1 LSLPLTLDSTI
12 SAVKGIGEKYAQLL
26 GDNGIFSVLDL
37 LLRFPL
43 TYIDFTN
50 IAQTVEPGEQI
61 YQIEVQRYNLSRNYR
76 RRLSVLRIDGVMNS
90 IDLQVVFFNRPY
102 LKNQLTK
109 GKRLYCFGKM
119 EERGG
124 IWQLVNPVM
133 FEEVSGRPVVPVY
146 GSIGNIKSG
155 TLRKIFTNIFASIQ
169 DSPESLPE
177 HLVTKRGFRPAVQTL
192 RHIHFPEIYDEEA
205 LETSKNRFI
214 YQEFLYFQLELQ
226 TLRNH
231 FRQVPRVHPYNI
243 DSGSLET
250 LTSNLPFQ
258 LTRDQL
264 TALEDIV
271 KDLQSPSAMQRLLQ
285 GDVGSGKTI
294 VSFLALRLAAA
305 NGYQGAFLAPTE
317 ILAAQHFQNALTCFD
332 ANEIALLTG
341 SMTAKQKKEIRSRL
355 ESGEIKVVFGTHA
368 LLSESVQF
376 KNLSMI
382 VIDEQHRFGVS
393 QRAALY
399 YKGRSVDLLV
409 TTATPIPRTLVLS
422 LYNDLSLSSIKT
434 KPQGRLPI
442 KTKIIGSTR
451 RDEFYQWLSRRIQ
464 DGEKA
469 YIVLPLIEPSE
480 FFSQLRSIED
490 ETEFFQETM
499 MPSTIGIVTGRTDI
513 QKKDE
518 ILKRFADGEIRALL
532 ATTVIEVGI
541 DVKDATIMVIEN
553 ADRYGMA
560 QLHQLRGR
568 VGRGP
573 TQSHCYLIPSQ
584 RTTEKG
590 KKRLDTI
597 AGTNDG
603 FKIAEMDLKMRGGGV
618 IPGLQQSGY
627 LDFKL
632 GDPRQHYDMFS
643 QAREDAGEIIKE
655 SALRNKGIDEFLARV
670 DEKIK
675 QLNFS

>member
-1 LSLPLTLDSTI
+1 MILDSPIT
-12 SAVKGIGEKYAQLL
+12 AVKGIGEKYAQQL
-26 GDNGIFSVLDL
+26 GDNGIFTVLDL
-37 LLRFPL
+37 LLRFPF
-43 TYIDFTN
+43 TYIDFTQ
-50 IAQTVEPGEQI
+50 IAQTIEPGEQI

-102 LKNQLTK
+102 LKNQLRK
-109 GKRLYCFGKM
+109 GKILYCFGKM

-133 FEEVSGRPVVPVY
+133 FEEAAGRPVVPVY
-146 GSIGNIKSG
+146 GSIGNLKSG
-155 TLRKIFTNIFASIQ
+155 TLRKIFTNIFASLQ
-169 DSPESLPE
+169 DSPETLP
-177 HLVTKRGFRPAVQTL
+177 HPLVIKRGFLPAVHTL
-192 RHIHFPEIYDEEA
+192 RHIHFPDVYDEEA
-205 LETSKNRFI
+205 VEISKNRFI

-226 TLRNH
+226 TLRSH
-231 FRQVPRVHPYNI
+231 FRQVPRVHPYTI
-243 DSGSLET
+243 APGSLET

-258 LTRDQL
+258 LTADQI
-264 TALEDIV
+264 TALQDIV

-294 VSFLALRLAAA
+294 VSFLALKLAVAD
-305 NGYQGAFLAPTE
+305 GYQGAFLAPTE
-317 ILAAQHFQNALTCFD
+317 LLAAQHFQNALTCFD
-332 ANEIALLTG
+332 RDQVELLTG
-341 SMTAKQKKEIRSRL
+341 SMTVKHKREIRKRL
-355 ESGEIKVVFGTHA
+355 QSGEIKVVFGTHA
-368 LLSESVQF
+368 LLSESVEF

-442 KTKIIGSTR
+442 KTKIIGSSR
-451 RDEFYQWLSRRIQ
+451 RDEFYQWLSQRVQ

-480 FFSQLRSIED
+480 FFSQLRSIEE
-490 ETEFFQETM
+490 ETDYFQETM
-499 MPSTIGIVTGRTDI
+499 MPAPIGIVTGRTTV

-518 ILKRFADGEIRALL
+518 ILRKFSEGEIRVLL

-573 TQSHCYLIPSQ
+573 SQSHCYLIPSQ

-632 GDPRQHYDMFS
+632 GDPRQHYDIFS
-643 QAREDAGEIIKE
+643 QAREDAGEILKD
-655 SALRNKGIDEFLARV
+655 SALRNKGIDEFLALV
-670 DEKIK
+670 EEKIK

>member
-1 LSLPLTLDSTI
+1 MPLTFASPIT
-12 SAVKGIGEKYAQLL
+12 AVKGVGEKYAQRL
-26 GDNGIFSVLDL
+26 GESGIFTVLDL

-50 IAQTVEPGEQI
+50 VAQAVEPGEQI
-61 YQIEVQRYNLSRNYR
+61 YRVEVQRYNLSRNYR
-76 RRLSVLRIDGVMNS
+76 RRLSVLRIDAVMNA
-90 IDLQVVFFNRPY
+90 IDIQVVFFNRPY
-102 LKNQLTK
+102 LKNQLRK
-109 GKRLYCFGKM
+109 GKHLYCFGKM

-124 IWQLVNPVM
+124 IWQLVNPAM
-133 FEEVSGRPVVPVY
+133 FEEVSDLAVVPVY
-146 GSIGNIKSG
+146 GAIGNLKSG
-155 TLRKIFTNIFASIQ
+155 TLRKIITNIFAALQ
-169 DSPESLPE
+169 DPSESLPDR
-177 HLVTKRGFRPAVQTL
+177 LVSKRQFLPAAQTL
-192 RHIHFPEIYDEEA
+192 QRIHFPEAYNEDSI
-205 LETSKNRFI
+205 ETLKGRFI
-214 YQEFLYFQLELQ
+214 YQEFLYFHLELQ
-226 TLRNH
+226 TLRRH
-231 FRQVPRVHPYNI
+231 FRSVPRIHPFHI
-243 DSGSLET
+243 EPTQLHR
-250 LTSNLPFQ
+250 LTANLPFQ
-258 LTRDQL
+258 LTDDQT

-271 KDLQSPSAMQRLLQ
+271 RDLESPSAMQRLLQ

-294 VSFLALRLAAA
+294 VSLLALRLAAD

-317 ILAAQHFQNALTCFD
+317 ILAAQHFQNASTCFD
-332 ANEIALLTG
+332 HDEIALLTG
-341 SMTAKQKKEIRSRL
+341 SMTAQQKKDIHKRVN
-355 ESGEIKVVFGTHA
+355 SGDIKIVFGTHA
-368 LLSESVQF
+368 LLSDNVEF
-376 KNLSMI
+376 KNLAMI

-422 LYNDLSLSSIKT
+422 LYNDLSLSTIKS

-442 KTKIIGSTR
+442 KTKIIESSR
-451 RDEFYQWLSRRIQ
+451 RDEFYQWLSGRIQ
-464 DGEKA
+464 EGEKA

-480 FFSQLRSIED
+480 FFSQLRSIEEERD
-490 ETEFFQETM
+490 YFSEAFL
-499 MPSTIGIVTGRTDI
+499 PAAIGVVTGRTPVP
-513 QKKDE
+513 QKDK
-518 ILKRFADGEIRALL
+518 ILRKFAAGEINVLL

-568 VGRGP
+568 VGRGSS
-573 TQSHCYLIPSQ
+573 QSFCYMIPSE
-584 RTTEKG
+584 RTTDKG

-618 IPGLQQSGY
+618 IPGLRQSGY

-632 GDPRQHYDMFS
+632 GDPREHYELFD
-643 QAREDAGEIIKE
+643 QAREDAGDIIKDKT
-655 SALRNKGIDEFLARV
+655 LRNEEIDHCLALV
-670 DEKIK
+670 NEKIK